1 MNHLVRAWQI
11 SFRYVDRVT
20 FSDSVRRQFGES
32 NSEIRGSRGLSDES
46 RSTLQEEG
54 GWAQALTA
62 NNHPFAKVCDA
73 RVEIIFSTS
82 VLGKVQEHVPLKTPE
97 VTEQLEL
104 ACIATSSPCIV

>member
-1 MNHLVRAWQI
+1 M
-11 SFRYVDRVT
+11 
-20 FSDSVRRQFGES
+20 
-32 NSEIRGSRGLSDES
+32 
-46 RSTLQEEG
+46 LQEEG

-73 RVEIIFSTS
+73 HVEIIFSTS